1 MKYRP
6 EIDGLRALAVL
17 PVIFFHA
24 GFSLFSGGYAGVDI
38 FFVVSGYLITSIIVS
53 DLAAGTFSLLGFYE
67 RRIRRIAPALF
78 LVVIASILI
87 AWFVLMP
94 RDMKDFAQSI
104 VAVVIYS
111 SNFLFWAESGYF
123 ESAAELKPLLHTW
136 SLAVE
141 EQYYILF
148 PVMMIVFWKW
158 AQHAIIAIFA
168 IIGIA
173 SLGLAQWGTLNA
185 PSAAFY
191 LLPFRAWEI
200 LLGALAAMAIHRST
214 RPLMNPLLNQFA
226 SLAGLCMIGA
236 TIFIYDASTG
246 FPGLPALLP
255 TIGACLII
263 IAAHEGT
270 LAQKILSQRWI
281 VLVGLLSYSA
291 YLWHQPLFAFS
302 RYYLV
307 EKLALSFSLSL
318 IALTFAL
325 SYLSWRFVER
335 PFRNR
340 NFLSQ
345 KQVYSISS
353 LLGGVLVAFGL
364 YVNEEDGL
372 PGRYDGA
379 ILKILSVE
387 EGWED
392 NNACSFSID
401 ENLEKF
407 KACTA
412 QGRFVYLFGDSH
424 AGAIS
429 KPLRTALEKQGIN
442 LVAWSMGGCLPVTGT
457 TVLPQAANEECVA
470 AKEQAFSYAMANP
483 APMILAAR
491 WRLHFDGTRYD
502 NGEGGVELGTPLRS
516 VIAEPGQGDIH
527 QFTAEKLSTI
537 AARMPL
543 VVVNQ
548 IPEAGWNVPS
558 RVARFVMAGQAG
570 GEVTTSY
577 NLYLEKNAQVN
588 GMLDSITGDVA
599 IVKADELVCSKDTGR
614 CAQFAQ
620 DNPLYRDEDHPSQAY
635 GEIIAEEILNVLSVP
650 KN

>member
-1 MKYRP
+1 MQYRP

-24 GFSLFSGGYAGVDI
+24 GYSLFSGGYAGVDI

-53 DLAAGTFSLLGFYE
+53 DLSDGTFSLLGFYE

-78 LVVIASILI
+78 LVVIATIVI

-158 AQHAIIAIFA
+158 ARHAIIVIFA

-173 SLGLAQWGTLNA
+173 SLALAQWGALNA

-200 LLGALAAMAIHRST
+200 LLGALAAMAMHKKS

-236 TIFIYDASTG
+236 TVFLYDASTG

-255 TIGACLII
+255 TMGACLII

-302 RYYLV
+302 RYFLV
-307 EKLALSFSLSL
+307 EKLSLSFSVSL
-318 IALTFAL
+318 IALTFLL

-335 PFRNR
+335 PFRNQ

-345 KQVYSISS
+345 KQVYGISS
-353 LLGGVLVAFGL
+353 LLGGTLVAFGL

-372 PGRYDGA
+372 PGRYDGE

-387 EGWED
+387 EGWQD
-392 NNACSFSID
+392 NHACTFATD
-401 ENLEKF
+401 KELEKF
-407 KACTA
+407 EACTA

-429 KPLRTALEKQGIN
+429 KPLRAALEKQGIS
-442 LVAWSMGGCLPVTGT
+442 LVSWSMGGCLPVTGT
-457 TVLPQAANEECVA
+457 TVLPQAANEECIA

-502 NGEGGVELGTPLRS
+502 NGEGGVELGSPMRS
-516 VIAEPGQGDIH
+516 VIEETGEGDIY
-527 QFTAEKLSTI
+527 QFTAEKLSAI
-537 AARMPL
+537 ASGMPL
-543 VVVNQ
+543 IVVNQ

-570 GEVTTSY
+570 EEVTTDY
-577 NLYLEKNAQVN
+577 DLYLEKNMQVN
-588 GMLDSITGDVA
+588 AMLNRISGDVA
-599 IVKADELVCSKDTGR
+599 IVKADELVCSKDTRR
-614 CAQFAQ
+614 CVQFAEKK
-620 DNPLYRDEDHPSQAY
+620 PLYRDEDHPSEAY
-635 GEIIAEEILNVLSVP
+635 GAMIADEIVETLTGM
-650 KN
+650 KD